1 LVGPK
6 VASLDCRWIVGC
18 IDSDSQMILTE
29 KLIRGE
35 IIKPTGKRDE
45 KLTLDGEYK
54 IEWQNLADKL
64 KYFIVQVKT

>member
-1 LVGPK
+1 
-6 VASLDCRWIVGC
+6 
-18 IDSDSQMILTE
+18 
-29 KLIRGE
+29 LIRGE

-45 KLTLDGEYK
+45 KLTLDGEYR